1 MLTIFLLESI
11 FFPKITQT
19 NTQTDK
25 IQHRQDGVSQSTICH
40 QHRCDSIMAASR
52 LILMGSWLTALRAAV
67 RKRCTSTWSSS
78 ATSILASLP
87 PPVSLP
93 TSLNLRLEQRA
104 HIHNRSLDL
113 QVRRYRQ
120 AYYREVREG
129 KNISSSLPSPRIAG
143 LIAILPLG
151 GADFA
156 SHNQQNFCAR
166 TFFGTTTSVACCPTT
181 PIIFYTA
188 SISLVQ
194 SLIRSA
200 GSRRVGQGFFQV
212 CVGS

>member
-1 MLTIFLLESI
+1 
-11 FFPKITQT
+11 
-19 NTQTDK
+19 
-25 IQHRQDGVSQSTICH
+25 VSQPTICH

-52 LILMGSWLTALRAAV
+52 SILMDSWLTALRAAV
-67 RKRCTSTWSSS
+67 RKRCTSTWSLS

-87 PPVSLP
+87 PPVSRP
-93 TSLNLRLEQRA
+93 NSLDLRLEHRA

-151 GADFA
+151 GAD
-156 SHNQQNFCAR
+156 SLPTISKTFCAR
-166 TFFGTTTSVACCPTT
+166 TFLARQPALLAAQPSQSFLHRINFSRPTADSLCRKPPSWARVLSSMRGFLTS
-181 PIIFYTA
+181 
-188 SISLVQ
+188 
-194 SLIRSA
+194 
-200 GSRRVGQGFFQV
+200 
-212 CVGS
+212 